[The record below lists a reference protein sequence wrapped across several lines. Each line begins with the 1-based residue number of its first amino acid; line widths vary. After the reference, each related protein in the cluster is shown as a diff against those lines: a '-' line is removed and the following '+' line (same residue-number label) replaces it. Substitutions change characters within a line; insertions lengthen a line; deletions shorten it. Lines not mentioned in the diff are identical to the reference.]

1 MKAVL
6 NKARVTAVAAFVV
19 AAAVLAPLP
28 FWLFRPDSTVVA
40 TQMQEQAAAFS
51 KYKNE
56 AARFGFTGASYL
68 REGSW

>member
-6 NKARVTAVAAFVV
+6 NRTRVTAVAAFVV
-19 AAAVLAPLP
+19 VTAVLAPLS

-51 KYKNE
+51 KYKMRLHFSDSQ
-56 AARFGFTGASYL
+56 AHPA
-68 REGSW
+68 